1 MTTDQFNPADGA
13 PGAAAAADAAAADA
27 VATGNAPAVPPLH
40 ADVAI
45 CGAGPVGLALAAL
58 LVRRGIDGRR
68 IALVDARSLGQAIS
82 DPRSIALAWGSRMLL
97 DDVGAWAAVAPAA
110 TPIHQIHVSRRG
122 HLGRSLIGREEHG
135 LEALGYV
142 TRYGTVVDALARAC
156 ERAGVQV
163 LRPQRVS
170 AVEERGAEVV
180 LQLDDGRALHAAV
193 AVQAEGGV
201 FGEQADKSRR
211 RDYDQTAVIARV
223 SADAPVAHRA
233 FERFTDEGPLALLP
247 QDGPDG
253 HQYALVWC
261 VRPERAEQL
270 RQLGADAFL
279 RQLAEAFGERVGNFT
294 KVSERAAFP
303 LGLNA
308 DARVTARTVAIG
320 NAAQTLHPVAGQGL
334 NLGLRDAAVLARL
347 LGRALASAPAADG
360 GAEVPQALAQFAQE
374 RGRDRGAIIRATD
387 TMARAF
393 AGRGPQ
399 QALFGLALAALDTL
413 APARALLADL
423 MMFGRR

>member
-1 MTTDQFNPADGA
+1 MTEQARTEE
-13 PGAAAAADAAAADA
+13 
-27 VATGNAPAVPPLH
+27 TLR

-45 CGAGPVGLALAAL
+45 CGAGPVGMALAAML
-58 LVRRGIDGRR
+58 ARRGIDGKR
-68 IALVDARSLGQAIS
+68 IALIDGKALGQAIS
-82 DPRSIALAWGSRMLL
+82 DPRSIALAWGSRLL
-97 DDVGAWAAVAPAA
+97 LEDVGAWPAVAASS

-122 HLGRSLIGREEHG
+122 HLGRSMMDRDEHG

-142 TRYGTVVDALARAC
+142 ARYGDVVDALARAC

-163 LRPQRVS
+163 LRPLRVTS
-170 AVEERGAEVV
+170 IDEGADGV
-180 LQLDDGRALHAAV
+180 LLHLDDGRTLHAQV

-201 FGEQADKSRR
+201 FGEQADKSNT

-223 SADAPVAHRA
+223 STSSPAAHRA

-247 QDGPDG
+247 QGGADG

-261 VRPERAEQL
+261 VQPERAQRL
-270 RQLGADAFL
+270 LDLGEEAFL
-279 RQLAEAFGERVGNFT
+279 SELGEAFGERLGRFT
-294 KVSERAAFP
+294 GVSPRIAFP

-308 DARVTARTVAIG
+308 DPRASARTVAIG

-347 LGRALASAPAADG
+347 LAREMAPASLDR
-360 GAEVPQALAQFAQE
+360 FKNE
-374 RGRDRGAIIRATD
+374 REGDRKMVIRATD
-387 TMARAF
+387 TMARVF
-393 AGRGPQ
+393 ADKGPLQ
-399 QALFGLALAALDTL
+399 PLFGLALAALDTVK
-413 APARALLADL
+413 PARMLLAEL